1 MDDVETIL
9 SKGTDET
16 YIFLVDSAKRDK
28 AAYPTPSEFEVTF
41 NSQFRNVTKF
51 EILNV
56 SIPRTDYLVDE
67 TERSLVYAI
76 GQPTNIATW
85 ESDLTQ
91 IRTANITPGDYNLR
105 QLIDEINN
113 QLTAVANAFN
123 DTTVLQVSPTTNPNE
138 ISNKINLTDQA
149 FGTMIRSH

>member
-28 AAYPTPSEFEVTF
+28 AAYPTPSEFEVVF
-41 NSQFRNVTKF
+41 NSQFRNITKF

-67 TERSLVYAI
+67 TERSLTYAI
-76 GQPTNIATW
+76 GQPTNISTW
-85 ESDLTQ
+85 QSELTQ
-91 IRTANITPGDYNLR
+91 IRTANITPGDYNLS
-105 QLIDEINN
+105 QLIDEMNN
-113 QLTAVANAFN
+113 QLFDLIKTL
-123 DTTVLQVSPTTNPNE
+123 VLMIFSYY
-138 ISNKINLTDQA
+138 
-149 FGTMIRSH
+149 FGTKTDKKES